1 MAEVL
6 ASLVVRAFYAYAL
19 VGAVFALFFV
29 IRGVEQVDIQAGGAS
44 VGFRFLVFPGALA
57 LWPLLLNRWI
67 RTTGEPPEQPS
78 PHR

>member
-19 VGAVFALFFV
+19 VGAVFALVFV
-29 IRGVEQVDIQAGGAS
+29 IRGVEQVDFQARGAS
-44 VGFRFLVFPGALA
+44 VGFRFLILPGALA
-57 LWPLLLNRWI
+57 LWPFLLKRWL
-67 RTTGEPPEQPS
+67 RAAGEPPEQRS

>member
-6 ASLVVRAFYAYAL
+6 ASLVVRVFYAYAL

-29 IRGVEQVDIQAGGAS
+29 IRGVEQVDFQARGAS
-44 VGFRFLVFPGALA
+44 VGFRFLVFPGTLA
-57 LWPLLLNRWI
+57 LWPLFLKRWL
-67 RTTGEPPEQPS
+67 RRTGEPPEQPS